1 MAAIPDVFPI
11 AEHRFCLRHLH
22 ANFVSVGYRGD
33 DLKNMMEA
41 AAYAYRQYEFDD
53 VAMEKLMRA
62 NLKHGTGLGKFQFI
76 VSTLFLS
83 IQCNFYPF
91 SSY

>member
-1 MAAIPDVFPI
+1 MAVIPDVFPT

-22 ANFVSVGYRGD
+22 ANFVSAGYRGD
-33 DLKNMMEA
+33 DLKKLMEA
-41 AAYAYRQYEFDD
+41 AAYAYRQYEFD